1 MTMLR
6 PMAMI
11 PKISMNMTT
20 VLLGSGSARVMF
32 EGMAG

>member
-11 PKISMNMTT
+11 PKISMNTTT
-20 VLLGSGSARVMF
+20 VLLGKGRARVID
-32 EGMAG
+32 EGIAW